1 MLSLDWLPSGY
12 EFQQGQSN
20 DTTDEVIFLSP
31 VNGSIRITYTLY
43 DSSTTY
49 NVNTEG
55 CTQKEVIIQGHPASL
70 YITNQDVLQKRF
82 VDIPNIWSYMTIYW
96 IDDINNAIVE
106 ISATNLTEDEIIQ
119 LANGV
124 HHIN

>member
-1 MLSLDWLPSGY
+1 M
-12 EFQQGQSN
+12 
-20 DTTDEVIFLSP
+20 
-31 VNGSIRITYTLY
+31 Y

-96 IDDINNAIVE
+96 IDDINKAIVE